1 MKELQH
7 AGFMVFVATNE
18 EGKKQFRVRMTAYA
32 KPILLTGWAFDEG
45 NEGID
50 TEYRSEWVDD
60 PGVVGV
66 ADEIVRVAKLALDAL
81 ADGGFLTEDRD
92 DA

>member
-7 AGFMVFVATNE
+7 AGFMVFVDTNE

-32 KPILLTGWAFDEG
+32 KPILLTGWAINDG
-45 NEGID
+45 NEKMY

-60 PGVVGV
+60 LGVVGV

-92 DA
+92 DG

>member
-7 AGFMVFVATNE
+7 AGFMVFVDTNE
-18 EGKKQFRVRMTAYA
+18 EGKKQFRVRMIAYA
-32 KPILLTGWAFDEG
+32 KPILLTGWAINDG
-45 NEGID
+45 NEKMY

-60 PGVVGV
+60 SGVVGV
-66 ADEIVRVAKLALDAL
+66 ADEIVRVAKLALEAL

>member
-7 AGFMVFVATNE
+7 AGFMVFVDTNE

-81 ADGGFLTEDRD
+81 ADGGFLTEDWD

>member
-7 AGFMVFVATNE
+7 AGFMVFVDTNE

-32 KPILLTGWAFDEG
+32 KPILLTGWSINDG
-45 NEGID
+45 NEKMY
-50 TEYRSEWVDD
+50 TEYQSEWVDD

-92 DA
+92 DG